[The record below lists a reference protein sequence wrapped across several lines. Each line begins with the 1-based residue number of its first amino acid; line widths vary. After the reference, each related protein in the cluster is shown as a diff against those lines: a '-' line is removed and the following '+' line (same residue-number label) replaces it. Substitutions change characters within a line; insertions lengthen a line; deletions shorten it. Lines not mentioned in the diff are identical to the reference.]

1 MNHHAFFF
9 LLLLRIF
16 FSLSLVVSSFYEQP
30 STSVGSISYRNE
42 LRCVTRTHRVFQL
55 LYSSVEKERGEKM
68 PDSMIKV
75 FLAGGGGGCSLAV
88 VGQPLD
94 TMYVFFFVH

>member
-1 MNHHAFFF
+1 MSSGASHEHTDRFSKTS
-9 LLLLRIF
+9 LL
-16 FSLSLVVSSFYEQP
+16 
-30 STSVGSISYRNE
+30 
-42 LRCVTRTHRVFQL
+42 H
-55 LYSSVEKERGEKM
+55 SSVEKERGEKM

-94 TMYVFFFVH
+94 TMYVFFFAH

>member
-1 MNHHAFFF
+1 MRHTNT
-9 LLLLRIF
+9 
-16 FSLSLVVSSFYEQP
+16 P
-30 STSVGSISYRNE
+30 N
-42 LRCVTRTHRVFQL
+42 VFQKRHYL

-94 TMYVFFFVH
+94 TMYVFFFVP